1 MCAIILF
8 VQKTIM
14 RMALMD
20 FLLPF
25 LYVIFI
31 SLGLPD
37 SLFGVAWPVMHEEM
51 NVSESFGSV
60 YQMVVGFC
68 TAGIS
73 LIAGKL
79 LRRYGTA
86 RVTYVSIILTVI
98 GLIGMSYAKSLI
110 FLIFFAVVLGYGAGA
125 IDTGLNSYV
134 STHYHARHMNWLHC
148 FWGIGVALSPLI
160 MSFSLTA
167 GVDTSWRGGYRTV
180 GILQACILIAVTF
193 IMRKWIKR
201 EETEDLYE
209 ETRIDTSKEGILQI
223 FRKKGVLLS
232 VISLGVYCGME
243 YIIGTWGASYM
254 VNVFDMEPASAAR
267 WVSLYYTGIMIGR
280 FASGFFS
287 IKFHDDLIIS
297 FGIFIASLAAGSLCF
312 SMGSLENMAFFIIG
326 LGFAPIFPCILHS
339 IPNRFGTEYS
349 ADITGYHTFGAYG
362 IGFMIQFAFG
372 IIASTVS
379 FNITPFVL
387 LGLSLTFIAL
397 NFLVL
402 KKTGLLKKR
411 YILGIKRKKNRK

>member
-86 RVTYVSIILTVI
+86 RVTYVSTILTVI

-134 STHYHARHMNWLHC
+134 STLAPLFLGHRRGTFSSHNVLLAHGRSRYVLERRLQDSRNTSGMHPHCRHFHYEKM
-148 FWGIGVALSPLI
+148 
-160 MSFSLTA
+160 
-167 GVDTSWRGGYRTV
+167 D
-180 GILQACILIAVTF
+180 
-193 IMRKWIKR
+193 
-201 EETEDLYE
+201 
-209 ETRIDTSKEGILQI
+209 
-223 FRKKGVLLS
+223 KKGRDRRPL
-232 VISLGVYCGME
+232 
-243 YIIGTWGASYM
+243 
-254 VNVFDMEPASAAR
+254 
-267 WVSLYYTGIMIGR
+267 
-280 FASGFFS
+280 
-287 IKFHDDLIIS
+287 
-297 FGIFIASLAAGSLCF
+297 
-312 SMGSLENMAFFIIG
+312 
-326 LGFAPIFPCILHS
+326 
-339 IPNRFGTEYS
+339 
-349 ADITGYHTFGAYG
+349 
-362 IGFMIQFAFG
+362 
-372 IIASTVS
+372 
-379 FNITPFVL
+379 
-387 LGLSLTFIAL
+387 
-397 NFLVL
+397 
-402 KKTGLLKKR
+402 
-411 YILGIKRKKNRK
+411 